1 MGTTPNL
8 NIEGLVRIAESGA
21 RAALKLGQ
29 DLQPVVI
36 GSSKSGP
43 IIIAISGEK
52 DDIPLGLCRVVDE
65 LKLERY
71 VFVREARIT
80 AEPVWCLLLTLVDG
94 ESWSYLAAGI
104 HTEANGQREA
114 GRLQPVTLAFD
125 PIRDAIRD
133 SINDGTTRVQA

>member
-1 MGTTPNL
+1 MNSKQNL
-8 NIEGLVRIAESGA
+8 SIDSLVRIAETGA

-29 DLQPVVI
+29 DLEPVVI
-36 GSSKSGP
+36 GSSRSGP
-43 IIIAISGEK
+43 VITSISGEK
-52 DDIPLGLCRVVDE
+52 DDIPLGLRRVVDE

-71 VFVREARIT
+71 VLVREARIT

-125 PIRDAIRD
+125 PIRDA
-133 SINDGTTRVQA
+133 TARVQA

>member
-1 MGTTPNL
+1 MNTKQHL
-8 NIEGLVRIAESGA
+8 SIDSLVRIAESGA

-29 DLQPVVI
+29 DLEPVVI
-36 GSSKSGP
+36 GSSGSGP
-43 IIIAISGEK
+43 IITSISGEK
-52 DDIPLGLCRVVDE
+52 DDIPLGLRRVVDE

-104 HTEANGQREA
+104 HSEENGQREA

-125 PIRDAIRD
+125 PIRDA
-133 SINDGTTRVQA
+133 TARVQA

>member
-1 MGTTPNL
+1 MSTKQHL
-8 NIEGLVRIAESGA
+8 SIDSLVRIAETGA

-36 GSSKSGP
+36 GSSGSGP
-43 IIIAISGEK
+43 IITSISGEK
-52 DDIPLGLCRVVDE
+52 DDIPLGLRRVVDE

-71 VFVREARIT
+71 VLVREARIT

-114 GRLQPVTLAFD
+114 GRLQPVALAFD
-125 PIRDAIRD
+125 PIRDA
-133 SINDGTTRVQA
+133 TARVQA

>member
-1 MGTTPNL
+1 MNTKQHL
-8 NIEGLVRIAESGA
+8 SIDSLIRIAETGA

-29 DLQPVVI
+29 DLEPVVI
-36 GSSKSGP
+36 GSSRSGP
-43 IIIAISGEK
+43 IITSISGEK
-52 DDIPLGLCRVVDE
+52 DEIPLGLRRVVDE

-71 VFVREARIT
+71 VLVREARIT

-104 HTEANGQREA
+104 HTEVNGQREA

-125 PIRDAIRD
+125 PIRDA
-133 SINDGTTRVQA
+133 TARVQA

>member
-1 MGTTPNL
+1 MNIKQNL
-8 NIEGLVRIAESGA
+8 SIESLVRIAETGA

-36 GSSKSGP
+36 GSSRSGP
-43 IIIAISGEK
+43 IITSISGEK
-52 DDIPLGLCRVVDE
+52 DEIPLGLRRVVDE

-71 VFVREARIT
+71 VLVREARIT
-80 AEPVWCLLLTLVDG
+80 AEPVWCLLLTSVDG

-104 HTEANGQREA
+104 HTEVNGQREA

-125 PIRDAIRD
+125 PIRDA
-133 SINDGTTRVQA
+133 TARVQA

>member
-1 MGTTPNL
+1 MDTTPNL

-21 RAALKLGQ
+21 RTALKLGQ

-36 GSSKSGP
+36 GSSGSGP

-52 DDIPLGLCRVVDE
+52 DDIPLGLRRVVNE

-104 HTEANGQREA
+104 HTETNGLREA

-125 PIRDAIRD
+125 PIRDGMA
-133 SINDGTTRVQA
+133 RVQA

>member
-1 MGTTPNL
+1 MNSKQNL
-8 NIEGLVRIAESGA
+8 SIEGLARIAETGA

-29 DLQPVVI
+29 DLEPVVI
-36 GSSKSGP
+36 GSSRSGP
-43 IIIAISGEK
+43 IITSISGEK
-52 DDIPLGLCRVVDE
+52 DDIPLGLRRVVHE

-71 VFVREARIT
+71 VFIREARIT

-104 HTEANGQREA
+104 HTTANGQREA

-125 PIRDAIRD
+125 PIRDAT
-133 SINDGTTRVQA
+133 SRVQA

>member
-1 MGTTPNL
+1 MNSKQHL
-8 NIEGLVRIAESGA
+8 SIDSLVRIAETGA

-36 GSSKSGP
+36 GSSGTGP
-43 IIIAISGEK
+43 IITSISGEK
-52 DDIPLGLCRVVDE
+52 DDIPLGLRRVVDE

-114 GRLQPVTLAFD
+114 GRLQPVTLTFD
-125 PIRDAIRD
+125 PIRDA
-133 SINDGTTRVQA
+133 TARVQA

>member
-1 MGTTPNL
+1 MNTKQNL
-8 NIEGLVRIAESGA
+8 SIEGLVRIAEIGA

-36 GSSKSGP
+36 GSSRSGP
-43 IIIAISGEK
+43 VITSISGEK
-52 DDIPLGLCRVVDE
+52 DDIPLGLRRVVDE

-104 HTEANGQREA
+104 HTTANGQREA

-125 PIRDAIRD
+125 PIRDA
-133 SINDGTTRVQA
+133 TARVQA

>member
-1 MGTTPNL
+1 MNTKQNL
-8 NIEGLVRIAESGA
+8 SIDSLVRIAETGA

-29 DLQPVVI
+29 DLEPVVI
-36 GSSKSGP
+36 GSSTSGP
-43 IIIAISGEK
+43 IITSISGEK
-52 DDIPLGLCRVVDE
+52 DEIPLGLRRVVDE

-71 VFVREARIT
+71 VLVREARIT

-104 HTEANGQREA
+104 HTAANGQREA

-125 PIRDAIRD
+125 PIRDA
-133 SINDGTTRVQA
+133 TARVQA